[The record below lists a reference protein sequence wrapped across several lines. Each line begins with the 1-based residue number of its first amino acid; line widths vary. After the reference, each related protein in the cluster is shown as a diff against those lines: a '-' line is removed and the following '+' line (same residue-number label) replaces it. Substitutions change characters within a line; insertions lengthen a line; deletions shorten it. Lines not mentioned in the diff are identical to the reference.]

1 MKFTMNTLS
10 VSALLLF
17 GGSHAVL
24 AQACTE
30 GPTYTYNCSSSGL
43 GFTDTADG
51 LTVNINRGAD
61 FTSGIRFDDDSTI
74 TNNGTIDVTGEALRM
89 DEGNTVVN
97 NGTIRSGTEEAISDD
112 LAAPLNGDDNIITN
126 NGTIE
131 TTGADKNAI
140 ELDDDNTI
148 TNNASGT
155 IKAINGD
162 AVKLD
167 DDNTVTNNGTIT
179 SISDDGTTGADGI
192 EADHNN
198 KITNNGTI
206 TALSEGIEVEGQN
219 SLADGNTVT
228 NSATG
233 VITAGGKGI
242 LAKDYNIITND
253 GLIVSQ
259 DDGIEVDDNNTVVNN
274 GTIVTDDS
282 DGHGIVVSEDNT
294 VTNNGTINSKKG
306 EGVRVDNDGNTI
318 TNNGLIT
325 TLESQGE
332 NGIYVRKDDNT
343 IINNGTILAYE
354 NGIKADGDDDDDVTI
369 TNNGLISSQDREAID
384 LSDNNDGDDMLT
396 NNGALIGKGSTI
408 VNLGGGNDTFT
419 WQANSSVVS
428 SDGTMPPVV
437 DMGDENNGNDHLL
450 VDAADVIGTTR
461 FNDLETYNIVA
472 GSAAILE
479 DLKDENFLL
488 HTGSPTL
495 LASTGEMVGS
505 LTHDLTRRLL
515 SSESGVTQG
524 IQTTQGGLGSGK
536 WWVFGNASFQTDNG
550 QGFSQESQNITLGK
564 NIGGFNVFFG
574 LENAQ
579 ADLSDNT
586 QSVEQQMVYVGA
598 TESFQASANMDIIGL
613 ALLGATSSDYTTP
626 GGSMDGN
633 GVFGAV
639 SGRVNYPVSDYVFGT
654 YVGYAIHN
662 TDPVATTTISF
673 SSQSSDVFFGGLD
686 FRAPTSE
693 LKNGMSLGAVFGVG
707 FQNGSADAVTMSA
720 GGGTTTI
727 SGTDS
732 NQQFGSA
739 GLDLTKGA
747 ATSSLRL
754 RMAPGESFTVDLGF
768 RISF

>member
-30 GPTYTYNCSSSGL
+30 EPTDTYNCSSSGV
-43 GFTDTADG
+43 GFTETSDG
-51 LTVNINRGAD
+51 LTVNINGGAD
-61 FTSGIRFDDDSTI
+61 FTSVNGIQVDDDSTI

-97 NGTIRSGTEEAISDD
+97 NGTIRSHTENAISDD
-112 LAAPLNGDDNIITN
+112 NAFPSNGDDNIITN

-131 TTGADKNAI
+131 TTGADKKAI

-155 IKAINGD
+155 IKATKDG

-206 TALSEGIEVEGQN
+206 TARSEGIDVEGQN

-233 VITAGGKGI
+233 VITAGGTGI
-242 LAKDYNIITND
+242 LASDYNIITND

-259 DDGIEVDDNNTVVNN
+259 NDGIEVDDNNTVVNN
-274 GTIVTDDS
+274 GTILTDDS
-282 DGHGIVVSEDNT
+282 DGHGIKMDDDNT
-294 VTNNGTINSKKG
+294 ITNNGTITAKKG
-306 EGVRVDNDGNTI
+306 EGIEVVGEDNTI
-318 TNNGLIT
+318 TNNGLIK
-325 TLESQGE
+325 TLESEGE
-332 NGIYVRKDDNT
+332 NGILVKEDDNT
-343 IINNGTILAYE
+343 ITNNGTILAWE
-354 NGIKADGDDDDDVTI
+354 NGIKADGSNSDDLTI
-369 TNNGLISSQDREAID
+369 TNNGTIQSLDRAAID
-384 LSDNNDGDDMLT
+384 LSDNDDGDDVLT

-408 VNLGGGNDTFT
+408 VDMGGGDDTFT
-419 WQANSSVVS
+419 WQANSSVIS
-428 SDGTMPPVV
+428 SDGTNPPVV
-437 DMGDENNGNDHLL
+437 DMGDDDDTL
-450 VDAADVIGTTR
+450 VVEAADVIGTTR
-461 FNDLETYNIVA
+461 FNNLEKGTIMA
-472 GSAAILE
+472 GSSAILE
-479 DLKDENFLL
+479 DLGGDDFLL

-495 LASTGEMVGS
+495 LASTGGMVGG

-515 SSESGVTQG
+515 NSEGGVTQG
-524 IQTTQGGLGSGK
+524 IQTSRGRPESRN
-536 WWVFGNASFQTDNG
+536 WWVFGNATSQRDNG
-550 QGFSQESQNITLGK
+550 QGFTQESQNITSGK

-586 QSVEQQMVYVGA
+586 QSVEQQMVYAGA
-598 TESFQASANMDIIGL
+598 TKSFQASANMDIIGL

-639 SGRVNYPVSDYVFGT
+639 SGRVNYSVSDYVFGT

-686 FRAPTSE
+686 FRTPTSE
-693 LKNGMSLGAVFGVG
+693 LKNGKSLGAVFGVG

-727 SGTDS
+727 AGTDS
-732 NQQFGSA
+732 NQQFGTA